1 MANMT
6 TKAGVNDMNAN
17 DIRSQYM
24 RLPTE
29 ELMAIAI
36 DSAADLRELN
46 STQREEMVALSV
58 MVDIALL
65 VLSDRLPMSTFA
77 SICEDCDI
85 NLESH

>member
-1 MANMT
+1 
-6 TKAGVNDMNAN
+6 
-17 DIRSQYM
+17 
-24 RLPTE
+24 
-29 ELMAIAI
+29 MAIAI

-46 STQREEMVALSV
+46 STQRELSV

>member
-1 MANMT
+1 
-6 TKAGVNDMNAN
+6 MNAN

-46 STQREEMVALSV
+46 STQRELSV

>member
-46 STQREEMVALSV
+46 STQRELSV

>member
-1 MANMT
+1 MANLT
-6 TKAGVNDMNAN
+6 TKTKTGMNDMNAN

-29 ELMAIAI
+29 ELMAIAT
-36 DSAADLRELN
+36 DSAADLRKLN
-46 STQREEMVALSV
+46 STQRELSV

>member
-1 MANMT
+1 
-6 TKAGVNDMNAN
+6 MNAN
-17 DIRSQYM
+17 DIRSQYLK
-24 RLPTE
+24 LPTE
-29 ELMAIAI
+29 DLMAIAI

-46 STQREEMVALSV
+46 STQRELSV

-77 SICEDCDI
+77 SVCDECDI

>member
-1 MANMT
+1 
-6 TKAGVNDMNAN
+6 MNAN

-46 STQREEMVALSV
+46 STQRELSV

-85 NLESH
+85 NLESY

>member
-1 MANMT
+1 
-6 TKAGVNDMNAN
+6 MNAN

-46 STQREEMVALSV
+46 STQRELSV

-77 SICEDCDI
+77 SVCEDCDI

>member
-1 MANMT
+1 MT
-6 TKAGVNDMNAN
+6 TKTGVNDMNAN

-46 STQREEMVALSV
+46 STQRELSV

>member
-6 TKAGVNDMNAN
+6 TKTGVNDMNAN

-46 STQREEMVALSV
+46 STQRELSV
-58 MVDIALL
+58 MVDMALL

-85 NLESH
+85 NLERH

>member
-1 MANMT
+1 
-6 TKAGVNDMNAN
+6 MNAN

-46 STQREEMVALSV
+46 STQRELSV

-77 SICEDCDI
+77 SVCDECDI

>member
-6 TKAGVNDMNAN
+6 TKTGVNDMNAN

-36 DSAADLRELN
+36 DSAADLRKLN
-46 STQREEMVALSV
+46 STQRELSV

-77 SICEDCDI
+77 SVCDECDI

>member
-6 TKAGVNDMNAN
+6 TKTGVNDMNAN

-46 STQREEMVALSV
+46 STQRELSV
-58 MVDIALL
+58 MVDMALL

-85 NLESH
+85 NLESY

>member
-1 MANMT
+1 
-6 TKAGVNDMNAN
+6 MNAN

-46 STQREEMVALSV
+46 STQRELSV
-58 MVDIALL
+58 MVDMALL

-85 NLESH
+85 NLESY

>member
-1 MANMT
+1 
-6 TKAGVNDMNAN
+6 MNAN

-46 STQREEMVALSV
+46 STQRELSV

-85 NLESH
+85 NFESH

>member
-46 STQREEMVALSV
+46 STQRELSV

-77 SICEDCDI
+77 SVCDECDI

>member
-6 TKAGVNDMNAN
+6 TKTGMNDMNAN

-46 STQREEMVALSV
+46 STQRELSV

>member
-1 MANMT
+1 
-6 TKAGVNDMNAN
+6 MNAN

-29 ELMAIAI
+29 DLMAIAI

-46 STQREEMVALSV
+46 STQRELSV

-77 SICEDCDI
+77 SVCDECDI

>member
-1 MANMT
+1 MT
-6 TKAGVNDMNAN
+6 TKTGMNDMNAN

-29 ELMAIAI
+29 ELMAIAT
-36 DSAADLRELN
+36 DSAADLRKLN
-46 STQREEMVALSV
+46 STQRELSV

>member
-1 MANMT
+1 
-6 TKAGVNDMNAN
+6 MNAN

-29 ELMAIAI
+29 DLMAIAI

-46 STQREEMVALSV
+46 STQRELSV

>member
-1 MANMT
+1 
-6 TKAGVNDMNAN
+6 MNAN

-29 ELMAIAI
+29 ELMAIAT
-36 DSAADLRELN
+36 DSAADLRKLN
-46 STQREEMVALSV
+46 STQRELSV

>member
-1 MANMT
+1 
-6 TKAGVNDMNAN
+6 MNAN

-29 ELMAIAI
+29 ELMAIAT

-46 STQREEMVALSV
+46 STQRELSV

-85 NLESH
+85 NFESH

>member
-1 MANMT
+1 
-6 TKAGVNDMNAN
+6 MNAN
-17 DIRSQYM
+17 DIRSQYLK
-24 RLPTE
+24 LPTE
-29 ELMAIAI
+29 DLMAIAT
-36 DSAADLRELN
+36 DSADDLRKLN

>member
-6 TKAGVNDMNAN
+6 TKTGVNDMNAN

-46 STQREEMVALSV
+46 STQRELSV

>member
-6 TKAGVNDMNAN
+6 TKTGMNDMNAN
-17 DIRSQYM
+17 DIRSQYLK
-24 RLPTE
+24 LPTE

-46 STQREEMVALSV
+46 STQRELSV

-77 SICEDCDI
+77 RICEDCDI

>member
-6 TKAGVNDMNAN
+6 TKTGVNDMNAN

-46 STQREEMVALSV
+46 STQRELSV

-77 SICEDCDI
+77 SVCEDCDI

>member
-1 MANMT
+1 MT
-6 TKAGVNDMNAN
+6 TTTGMNDMNAN

-29 ELMAIAI
+29 ELMAIAT
-36 DSAADLRELN
+36 DSAADLRKLN
-46 STQREEMVALSV
+46 STQRELSV

>member
-6 TKAGVNDMNAN
+6 TKTGMNDMNAN

-29 ELMAIAI
+29 ELMAIAT

-46 STQREEMVALSV
+46 STQRELSI

>member
-1 MANMT
+1 MT

-46 STQREEMVALSV
+46 STQRELSV
-58 MVDIALL
+58 MVDMALL

-85 NLESH
+85 NLESY

>member
-6 TKAGVNDMNAN
+6 TKTGVNDMNAN

-46 STQREEMVALSV
+46 STQRELSV

-77 SICEDCDI
+77 SVCDECDI